1 MQDFYDKYC
10 EKRENQDGLY
20 FFNGYQGEVELN
32 KSNIALQKEF
42 EVLLVR
48 YASPKSNFDRLRYK
62 NFNYDEDTQKDDTF
76 SFESE
81 LAELEKDSQRFVP
94 DLNKNKEVYFLP
106 TNLESIVKQIING
119 NRRKV
124 PEILIPLIP
133 KDIQG
138 KFDFISTPTPIEI
151 VTHENFGRFATSF
164 IKLEEPL
171 NVLEVREK
179 MDVLK
184 KNINDK
190 FVDGI
195 NDYFVGNLNQGFG
208 MMERD
213 LKKKYSKPS
222 TFHYNFVLRNNDK
235 DSMVN
240 LLKSLSEEFIPYP
253 FEKKQVEEK

>member
-1 MQDFYDKYC
+1 MQEFYDKYC
-10 EKRENQDGLY
+10 KKRENQDELY

-32 KSNIALQKEF
+32 KSNIDLQKES

-62 NFNYDEDTQKDDTF
+62 NFNYDEDTQKDDTY

-119 NRRKV
+119 NKRKV
-124 PEILIPLIP
+124 PDILIPLIP

-138 KFDFISTPTPIEI
+138 EFDFIFTPTPLEI
-151 VTHENFGRFATSF
+151 VTHENIGQFATSF
-164 IKLEEPL
+164 IKLEDPSS
-171 NVLEVREK
+171 VREVKEK
-179 MDVLK
+179 MDYIK
-184 KNINDK
+184 HNINDK

-195 NDYFVGNLNQGFG
+195 DDYFVGDLDQGFG

-213 LKKKYSKPS
+213 FKKKYTTPS

-240 LLKSLSEEFIPYP
+240 LLKSLSEEFRPFP
-253 FEKKQVEEK
+253 FE

>member
-1 MQDFYDKYC
+1 MQEFYDKYC
-10 EKRENQDGLY
+10 EKREPEGELY

-32 KSNIALQKEF
+32 KSNIDKQKES

-62 NFNYDEDTQKDDTF
+62 KFNYDEDTQMDDTF

-81 LAELEKDSQRFVP
+81 LAELEKDSQRFAP

-124 PEILIPLIP
+124 PEILFPLIP
-133 KDIQG
+133 QDIQRE
-138 KFDFISTPTPIEI
+138 FNFTCTPTPIEI

-164 IKLEEPL
+164 IKLEESL
-171 NVLEVREK
+171 NVLEVKKE
-179 MDVLK
+179 MDFIK
-184 KNINDK
+184 QNINDK

-213 LKKKYSKPS
+213 SEKKYATPS
-222 TFHYNFVLRNNDK
+222 TFHYNFVLRDNEK

-240 LLKSLSEEFIPYP
+240 LLKLLSEEFIPYP
-253 FEKKQVEEK
+253 FE

>member
-1 MQDFYDKYC
+1 MQEFYDKYC
-10 EKRENQDGLY
+10 EKRENQGELY

-32 KSNIALQKEF
+32 KSNIYLQKES
-42 EVLLVR
+42 EALLVR
-48 YASPKSNFDRLRYK
+48 YASPKSNFDRLRYP
-62 NFNYDEDTQKDDTF
+62 NFNYDEDTKKDDTF

-81 LAELEKDSQRFVP
+81 LAELEKDSRRLVP

-106 TNLESIVKQIING
+106 TNLETIVKQIING

-124 PEILIPLIP
+124 PDILIPLIP
-133 KDIQG
+133 EDIQS
-138 KFDFISTPTPIEI
+138 KFKFKFTSTPLQN
-151 VTHENFGRFATSF
+151 VTYDNFGDFATSF
-164 IKLEEPL
+164 IKLEEPSS
-171 NVLEVREK
+171 VREVREN
-179 MDVLK
+179 MDSFK
-184 KNINDK
+184 KNVNDK

>member
-1 MQDFYDKYC
+1 MQEFYDKYC
-10 EKRENQDGLY
+10 KKRENQDELY

-32 KSNIALQKEF
+32 RSNIDLQKES

-48 YASPKSNFDRLRYK
+48 YASPKSNFDRLRYT
-62 NFNYDEDTQKDDTF
+62 NFNYDEDTQKDNSF

-81 LAELEKDSQRFVP
+81 LAKFEKDSQRFVP

-124 PEILIPLIP
+124 PVILIPLIP
-133 KDIQG
+133 NDIQRS
-138 KFDFISTPTPIEI
+138 FDFTFTPTQFEI
-151 VTHENFGRFATSF
+151 VTYENIGQFATSF
-164 IKLEEPL
+164 IKLEEPSS
-171 NVLEVREK
+171 VCEVKEQ
-179 MDVLK
+179 MDCIK
-184 KNINDK
+184 HSINDK

-195 NDYFVGNLNQGFG
+195 DDYFVGDLDQGFG

-213 LKKKYSKPS
+213 FKKKYTTPS
-222 TFHYNFVLRNNDK
+222 TFHYNFVLKNNEK

-240 LLKSLSEEFIPYP
+240 LLKTLSEKFIPFP
-253 FEKKQVEEK
+253 FE